1 MELSKI
7 VVCVSGGR
15 CWYYCSGKDNHK
27 CVDQGCVKVTVSL
40 RLGSMKPR
48 AVKSLFKKDDKMSVN
63 PTDEISLCKVFF
75 FFFLCCGQNKDSFL

>member
-1 MELSKI
+1 M
-7 VVCVSGGR
+7 
-15 CWYYCSGKDNHK
+15 
-27 CVDQGCVKVTVSL
+27 KVTVSL

-75 FFFLCCGQNKDSFL
+75 SSFLCCGQNKDSFL